1 MCNSVELL
9 QNQYRRGPQ
18 DWDSQVQLL
27 NIHKEELHWW
37 ATQAQLWNSRDLK
50 PTSSIEDP
58 NRCLVNRLGCSV
70 QQQQDWGTLDSP
82 RVHLSHQLL
91 GASSSFSGYKDLCKG
106 SGRYSDRPSN
116 GQHVS
121 VNIHQQERRHPVPIA
136 DNSGKRMLDVVY
148 GQKDN
153 THSTAL
159 TRETKRYCRRGIP
172 DNQGSL
178 GLDAESNHF
187 RSDTVSSGADGH
199 RSVCIKDNS
208 PTPSLEA
215 RNLLSIKENK

>member
-9 QNQYRRGPQ
+9 QNQYRRGPPGLGLSSPTPQ
-18 DWDSQVQLL
+18 YSQRGAPLVGHTGPALEQQGP
-27 NIHKEELHWW
+27 E
-37 ATQAQLWNSRDLK
+37 A

-70 QQQQDWGTLDSP
+70 QQQQDWGTWTLQESTFHINYLELLAAFLAIKTFAKGQEDIQIDLQMDNMSTLTYINKRGGTQSP
-82 RVHLSHQLL
+82 SLTIL
-91 GASSSFSGYKDLCKG
+91 AKECWMWCM
-106 SGRYSDRPSN
+106 DRR
-116 GQHVS
+116 
-121 VNIHQQERRHPVPIA
+121 IT
-136 DNSGKRMLDVVY
+136 L
-148 GQKDN
+148 
-153 THSTAL
+153 TAL

-172 DNQGSL
+172 DNQGLL